1 MSAKPSKIYFRA
13 QQGKKPSTGERSEL
27 RRNGWP
33 RSGIGMAGMN
43 KNFWRPRRTDDQKWH
58 DFIWGFPK
66 VFHIFAI
73 LSFFLVYSF
82 WNFVK
87 NLHVVFYWKFPKLFF
102 FSPKHFATPKNAR
115 TSPFDGFD
123 FCRIRFNK
131 TCGVFY
137 TNIFKSNNDT
147 PAHNCEQKLFGMRSR
162 KKKYKRVVKL
172 LKTTCFYKTMYMSGS
187 FSKKNV
193 SLLISS
199 LLLSIIFSGREVFL
213 RRKFFGPCQH
223 NYIHFQIFY

>member
-73 LSFFLVYSF
+73 LSFFLVYIF

-102 FSPKHFATPKNAR
+102 FHQ
-115 TSPFDGFD
+115 
-123 FCRIRFNK
+123 
-131 TCGVFY
+131 
-137 TNIFKSNNDT
+137 NI
-147 PAHNCEQKLFGMRSR
+147 LR
-162 KKKYKRVVKL
+162 L
-172 LKTTCFYKTMYMSGS
+172 LKTLGQVLLMDLIFVELGLIKLVECFTLIFLSQIMILLLTIVNKNYLGWGLE
-187 FSKKNV
+187 KKN
-193 SLLISS
+193 IK
-199 LLLSIIFSGREVFL
+199 E
-213 RRKFFGPCQH
+213 
-223 NYIHFQIFY
+223 

>member
-1 MSAKPSKIYFRA
+1 MFWCITILTFFPISTSWRKKKKKNIFLSILKSMSAKPSKIYFRA

-43 KNFWRPRRTDDQKWH
+43 KKFWRPRRTDDQKWH

-115 TSPFDGFD
+115 ASPFDGSDFLETVFRHGWLHFD
-123 FCRIRFNK
+123 
-131 TCGVFY
+131 
-137 TNIFKSNNDT
+137 
-147 PAHNCEQKLFGMRSR
+147 P
-162 KKKYKRVVKL
+162 
-172 LKTTCFYKTMYMSGS
+172 
-187 FSKKNV
+187 KNV
-193 SLLISS
+193 
-199 LLLSIIFSGREVFL
+199 IFNFGAYEYFSAQWWVIEFL
-213 RRKFFGPCQH
+213 ETIK
-223 NYIHFQIFY
+223 